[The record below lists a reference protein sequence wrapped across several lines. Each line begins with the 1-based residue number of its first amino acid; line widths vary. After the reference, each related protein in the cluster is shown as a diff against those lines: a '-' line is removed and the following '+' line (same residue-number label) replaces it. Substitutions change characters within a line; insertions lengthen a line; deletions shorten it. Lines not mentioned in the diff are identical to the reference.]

1 MKPSEL
7 KSFIKEAVREAIQEE
22 LKDILLEAVRA
33 PKAPVM
39 ETFQGTPVGIGG
51 MGVTNS
57 PVAPHPSAT
66 STAEKRAMMESI
78 MGDMRRGQDTL
89 SFNSSDARGVGVT
102 ANTLQVTPGMNTTGD
117 GTKLPEGN
125 VGLDMIMGLMKGSK

>member
-33 PKAPVM
+33 PKLPIQ
-39 ETFQGTPVGIGG
+39 ETYQ
-51 MGVTNS
+51 MS
-57 PVAPHPSAT
+57 PVAVDVTSPQLPQKSAT
-66 STAEKRAMMESI
+66 EKRAMMESI

-89 SFNSSDARGVGVT
+89 SFNSSDARGAGINQT
-102 ANTLQVTPGMNTTGD
+102 TLQVAPGMNTSGE
-117 GTKLPEGN
+117 GSALPSGN
-125 VGLDMIMGLMKGSK
+125 VGLDMIMGLMGKK

>member
-33 PKAPVM
+33 PKATVV
-39 ETFQGTPVGIGG
+39 ETPVGVGG
-51 MGVTNS
+51 VANTTPVPQKS
-57 PVAPHPSAT
+57 P
-66 STAEKRAMMESI
+66 AEKRAMMESI

-89 SFNSSDARGVGVT
+89 SFNSADARGMGVT
-102 ANTLQVTPGMNTTGD
+102 ANTLQVAPGMNTSGE
-117 GTKLPEGN
+117 GSKLPDGN

>member
-33 PKAPVM
+33 PKAQTQEAYQMHPV
-39 ETFQGTPVGIGG
+39 TVNATTTP
-51 MGVTNS
+51 TPTKS
-57 PVAPHPSAT
+57 PT
-66 STAEKRAMMESI
+66 EKRAMMESI

-89 SFNSSDARGVGVT
+89 SFNSADARGMGVN
-102 ANTLQVTPGMNTTGD
+102 ANTLQVAPGMNTSGE
-117 GTKLPEGN
+117 GSKLPDGN
-125 VGLDMIMGLMKGSK
+125 VGLDMIMGLMNKK